1 MVWIIKKGISCF
13 LILLGVTF
21 VTFALMYLAG
31 GDAISYFYEN
41 HGTAV
46 SQEIMDAMRKKY
58 GLDQP
63 FLLQYGHWLLH
74 ALTGDMG
81 ESYVSGR
88 AVLPLLASKIPHT
101 LYLASVSVALTLAVS
116 IPLGILSA
124 VRKGGWCDSLA
135 GGLSFLGNAMPNFFV
150 AIFLIYLLAVKL
162 KWFPAVSVGT
172 SPSVVLPAVT
182 LAIAMSAKY
191 TRQIRGVVLA
201 ELRKGYVMGA
211 RARGGCGVASAGETM
226 IPSVFPEE
234 K

>member
-1 MVWIIKKGISCF
+1 MVWIIKKGISCL

-21 VTFALMYLAG
+21 VTFFLMQLAG

-46 SQEIMDAMRKKY
+46 SQEIMEAMRRKY

-101 LYLASVSVALTLAVS
+101 LYTSYFMNIS
-116 IPLGILSA
+116 IA
-124 VRKGGWCDSLA
+124 
-135 GGLSFLGNAMPNFFV
+135 
-150 AIFLIYLLAVKL
+150 
-162 KWFPAVSVGT
+162 
-172 SPSVVLPAVT
+172 
-182 LAIAMSAKY
+182 
-191 TRQIRGVVLA
+191 
-201 ELRKGYVMGA
+201 
-211 RARGGCGVASAGETM
+211 
-226 IPSVFPEE
+226 
-234 K
+234 